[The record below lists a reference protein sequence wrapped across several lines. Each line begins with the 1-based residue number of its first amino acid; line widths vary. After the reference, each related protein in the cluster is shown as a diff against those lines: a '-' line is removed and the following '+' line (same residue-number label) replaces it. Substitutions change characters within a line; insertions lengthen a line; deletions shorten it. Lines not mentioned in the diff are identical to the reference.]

1 MALIIKNWTPITE
14 FFKKLWEDIQPYIQP
29 ILKLFGMEDG
39 GVGLTAKVQQQA
51 EAQRI
56 RNAGVG
62 GGTGAFV
69 MANAPQTI
77 RSQQAQRNASQTGLD
92 PNQLLRAPGLP
103 APGSLL
109 QQTAA
114 ANKTQ
119 LNGELVMRFQ
129 NAPPG
134 LRVDPAKTSQ
144 PGLSITPKVGYRS
157 LSGEAP

>member
-1 MALIIKNWTPITE
+1 
-14 FFKKLWEDIQPYIQP
+14 
-29 ILKLFGMEDG
+29 
-39 GVGLTAKVQQQA
+39 
-51 EAQRI
+51 
-56 RNAGVG
+56 
-62 GGTGAFV
+62 
-69 MANAPQTI
+69 
-77 RSQQAQRNASQTGLD
+77 ASQAGLD
-92 PNQLLRAPGLP
+92 PNQLLRVPGLP

-157 LSGEAP
+157 LSGDAP